1 MLPLATPLG
10 FPGPGFNTAADWR
23 ESGING
29 SSEYPAL
36 CQPGRMTAHF
46 SEGKTMARQKALN
59 LYRNIGII
67 AHIDAGK
74 TTTTER
80 VLYYT
85 GKKHQIIEVHD
96 TKEGK
101 ASTTTDYLEQER
113 KRGITIQ
120 SAAVSTEWK
129 GYQVNVIDTPG
140 HVDFTIEVNR
150 SLRVL
155 DGAVVVFDG
164 VAGVEPQTETNWR
177 LANQYNV
184 PRICYINKMDRMGA
198 NFAHCIKGI
207 KERLGAEIVLCHVP
221 LGSDSEFTGMADLV
235 AGVAYIWDSDDKDA
249 EWETVPLDTLRKR
262 FNFSTTRDNDWI
274 DQIPALRKEM
284 LETALA
290 MDDDAFMQFVEHG
303 TFDPDVLKA
312 CIRKGS
318 VSGKLVPV
326 LCGSSFKNKGV
337 QQLLDAVIDY
347 LPYPGEN
354 GGISMVDP
362 DGKVIGVQEVRDDAP
377 ARALAFKVIN
387 DQFGTLT
394 FVRVYSGVIKKGDT
408 LYNVT
413 RDRKERVGRIVEV
426 QANVTKDIEEVRA
439 GDICAFVS
447 MKDTETGDSLSDPD
461 HQALLER
468 MRFPEPVISVSV
480 EPKTRADV
488 DKMSTALYKM
498 VKADPSLRL
507 NVDQET
513 GQTLLR
519 GMGELHLEVTI
530 DRMRTELGVEA
541 NMGKPK
547 VSFREAFGRTVELV
561 YTHKKQSGGSGQY
574 AEVKMVFEPLA
585 VGAGVEWSDEIV
597 GGRIPREFIPSV
609 EHAIRTESRQ
619 GQIAGYEVV
628 DFKARLIDG
637 KFHDVDSSALA
648 FEIAGRACFREA
660 HKSSKPKLLEPIM
673 RIEVVTE
680 NTYLG
685 DIIGDVN
692 RRRGQVTDQGTKGMQ
707 ATVQGFVPLAEM
719 FGYINFLRSTT
730 SGRGTFS
737 MEFAHYAEVPAGLVD
752 KLMEKEDKG
761 AK

>member
-1 MLPLATPLG
+1 
-10 FPGPGFNTAADWR
+10 
-23 ESGING
+23 
-29 SSEYPAL
+29 
-36 CQPGRMTAHF
+36 
-46 SEGKTMARQKALN
+46 MARQKPLK

-120 SAAVSTEWK
+120 SAAVSAEWK
-129 GYQVNVIDTPG
+129 GYQINVIDTPG

-155 DGAVVVFDG
+155 DGAIVVFDG

-184 PRICYINKMDRMGA
+184 PRMCYINKMDRMGA
-198 NFAHCIKGI
+198 NFAHCVKGI
-207 KERLGAEIVLCHVP
+207 KERLSPKAVVCHVP
-221 LGSDSEFTGMADLV
+221 LGSYDQFKGMVDLV
-235 AGVAYIWDSDDKDA
+235 AGAAYVWKGDDKDSPWDTIPIDELEGKFSFA
-249 EWETVPLDTLRKR
+249 ASADNEWVKRVPELR
-262 FNFSTTRDNDWI
+262 
-274 DQIPALRKEM
+274 QEL
-284 LETALA
+284 LEHALA
-290 MDDDAFMQFVEHG
+290 LDEDAFLEFVESG
-303 TFDPDVLKA
+303 KFDPAVLKA
-312 CIRKGS
+312 CIRKGTI
-318 VSGKLVPV
+318 SGEFVPIF
-326 LCGSSFKNKGV
+326 CGSSFKNKGV

-354 GGISMVDP
+354 GGIHMVDP
-362 DGKVIGVQEVRDDAP
+362 DGNVIGEQEVRDDAP

-394 FVRVYSGVIKKGDT
+394 FVRVYSGIIKKGDT
-408 LYNVT
+408 LLNVT
-413 RDRKERVGRIVEV
+413 RNRRERIGRIVEV
-426 QANVTKDIEEVRA
+426 QADATKDIEEARA

-447 MKDTETGDSLSDPD
+447 LKETETGDSLSDMDKP
-461 HQALLER
+461 ALLER
-468 MRFPEPVISVSV
+468 MRFPDPVISVSV

-507 NVDQET
+507 EVDKET
-513 GQTLLR
+513 GQTVLR

-530 DRMRTELGVEA
+530 DRMKTELGVEA
-541 NMGKPK
+541 NMGRPR
-547 VSFREAFGRTVELV
+547 VSFREAFGKNVELT

-574 AEVKMVFEPLA
+574 AEVKMIFEPLE
-585 VGAGVEWSDEIV
+585 AGSGVQFSDEIV
-597 GGRIPREFIPSV
+597 GGRIPREFIPAV
-609 EHAIRTESRQ
+609 EHAIRTECQR
-619 GQIAGYEVV
+619 GQVAGYEVV

-637 KFHDVDSSALA
+637 KYHDVDSSALA

-660 HKSSKPKLLEPIM
+660 HKESRPKLLEPIM
-673 RIEVVTE
+673 KIEVVTE
-680 NTYLG
+680 GDYLG
-685 DIIGDVN
+685 TIIGDVN
-692 RRRGQVTDQGTKGMQ
+692 RRRGSVSEQGQKGNQ
-707 ATVQGFVPLAEM
+707 ATVQGYVPLAEM
-719 FGYINFLRSTT
+719 FGYINFLRSAT
-730 SGRGTFS
+730 SGRGTFT
-737 MEFAHYAEVPAGLVD
+737 MEFDHYAEVPAGLVQ
-752 KLMEKEDKG
+752 KLMEAE
-761 AK
+761 A

>member
-1 MLPLATPLG
+1 
-10 FPGPGFNTAADWR
+10 
-23 ESGING
+23 
-29 SSEYPAL
+29 
-36 CQPGRMTAHF
+36 
-46 SEGKTMARQKALN
+46 MARKKDLK
-59 LYRNIGII
+59 LYRNIGIV

-80 VLYYT
+80 ILYYT
-85 GKKHQIIEVHD
+85 GRKHQIVEVHD
-96 TKEGK
+96 TKDGK

-129 GYQVNVIDTPG
+129 GHQINVIDTPG

-184 PRICYINKMDRMGA
+184 PRMCYVNKMDRMGA
-198 NFAHCIKGI
+198 NFANALKGI
-207 KERLGAEIVLCHVP
+207 KERLGANVVLCHVP
-221 LGSDSEFTGMADLV
+221 LGSHDEFCGMVDLV
-235 AGVAYIWDSDDKDA
+235 AGVAYFWTAEEKDSP
-249 EWETVPLDTLRKR
+249 WETIPLDQVKDR
-262 FNFSTTRDNDWI
+262 FKFQSTRDNEWI
-274 DQIPALRKEM
+274 ADLQKLRKDT

-290 MDDDAFMQFVEHG
+290 MDDDAFMEFVEEG
-303 TFDPDVLKA
+303 KFDVAKVKE
-312 CIRKGS
+312 CIRKGT
-318 VSGKLVPV
+318 VTGQLVPV
-326 LCGSSFKNKGV
+326 FCGSSFKNKGV
-337 QQLLDAVIDY
+337 QQLLDAVVDY

-354 GGISMVDP
+354 GGIGIVDP
-362 DGKVIGVQEVRDDAP
+362 DGKQIGEQEVRDDAP

-394 FVRVYSGVIKKGDT
+394 FVRIYSGVIKKGDT
-408 LYNVT
+408 LANVT
-413 RDRKERVGRIVEV
+413 RGKRERIGRIVEV
-426 QANVTKDIEEVRA
+426 QANATKDIDEARA

-447 MKDTETGDSLSDPD
+447 LKETETGDSLCSQDSPV
-461 HQALLER
+461 LLER
-468 MRFPEPVISVSV
+468 MRFPDPVISVAV
-480 EPKTRADV
+480 EPKARADV

-507 NVDQET
+507 EVDQET
-513 GQTLLR
+513 GQTVLK

-547 VSFREAFGRTVELV
+547 VSFREAFGSVVEHT

-574 AEVKMVFEPLA
+574 AEVKMIFEPLPP
-585 VGAGVEWSDEIV
+585 GSGFEFSDEVV

-609 EHAIRTESRQ
+609 EYAIKTECKR

-637 KFHDVDSSALA
+637 KYHEVDSSALA
-648 FEIAGRACFREA
+648 FEIAGRAMFREA
-660 HKSSKPKLLEPIM
+660 HKMSKPKLLEPVM
-673 RIEVVTE
+673 KVEVVME
-680 NTYLG
+680 PDYLG
-685 DIIGDVN
+685 DIIGDFN
-692 RRRGQVTDQGTKGMQ
+692 RRRGQVSEQGQRGNS
-707 ATVQGFVPLAEM
+707 AFVQGFIPLAEM
-719 FGYINFLRSTT
+719 FGYINYLRSAT
-730 SGRGTFS
+730 SGRGTFT
-737 MEFAHYAEVPAGLVD
+737 MEFDHYSEVSAGLVD
-752 KLMEKEDKG
+752 KLMERE
-761 AK
+761 AR

>member
-1 MLPLATPLG
+1 
-10 FPGPGFNTAADWR
+10 
-23 ESGING
+23 
-29 SSEYPAL
+29 
-36 CQPGRMTAHF
+36 
-46 SEGKTMARQKALN
+46 MARQKELK

-96 TKEGK
+96 TKDGK

-198 NFAHCIKGI
+198 NFAHCVKGI
-207 KERLGAEIVLCHVP
+207 KERLGANALLCHIP
-221 LGSDSEFTGMADLV
+221 LGSHDEFAGMADMV
-235 AGVAYIWDSDDKDA
+235 AGVAYIWASDDKDS
-249 EWETVPLDTLRKR
+249 EWETVPLEELKGRFKFTARHDT
-262 FNFSTTRDNDWI
+262 DWI
-274 DQIPALRKEM
+274 ERIPALRQDL

-290 MDDDAFMQFVEHG
+290 LDDDAFTRLLETG
-303 TFDPDVLKA
+303 EFDPAMLKA

-318 VSGKLVPV
+318 VSGQLVPV

-347 LPYPGEN
+347 LPYPGES
-354 GGISMVDP
+354 GGISLVDP
-362 DGKVIGVQEVRDDAP
+362 DGKVVGMQEVRDDAP

-394 FVRVYSGVIKKGDT
+394 FVRVYSGVIKKGDN
-408 LYNVT
+408 LINVT
-413 RDRKERVGRIVEV
+413 RDKKERVGRIVEV
-426 QANVTKDIEEVRA
+426 QANVTKDIDEARA
-439 GDICAFVS
+439 GDICALVS

-461 HQALLER
+461 HPALLER
-468 MRFPEPVISVSV
+468 MRFPDPVISVSV
-480 EPKTRADV
+480 EPKTRGDV
-488 DKMSTALYKM
+488 DKMSAALYKM
-498 VKADPSLRL
+498 AKADPSLRL
-507 NVDQET
+507 AVDQET
-513 GQTLLR
+513 GQTVLR

-530 DRMRTELGVEA
+530 DRMRTELNVEA
-541 NMGKPK
+541 VMGKPK
-547 VSFREAFGRTVELV
+547 VSFREAFGTTIEHI
-561 YTHKKQSGGSGQY
+561 YTHKKQSGGSGQF
-574 AEVKMVFEPLA
+574 AEIKMVFEPLEY
-585 VGAGVEWSDEIV
+585 GSGVEFSDEV
-597 GGRIPREFIPSV
+597 SGGRIPREFIPSV
-609 EHAIRTESRQ
+609 EHAIRTESKK

-628 DFKARLIDG
+628 DFRARLLDG

-648 FEIAGRACFREA
+648 FEIAGRACFRES
-660 HKSSKPKLLEPIM
+660 HKASRPKLLEPIM
-673 RIEVVTE
+673 KVEVVTE
-680 NTYLG
+680 SDYLG
-685 DIIGDVN
+685 DVIGDIN
-692 RRRGQVTDQGTKGMQ
+692 RRRGQVTDQGQKGPS
-707 ATVQGFVPLAEM
+707 AYIQGFVPLAEM
-719 FGYINFLRSTT
+719 FGYISFLRSAT
-730 SGRGTFS
+730 SGRGTFT
-737 MEFAHYAEVPAGLVD
+737 MEFAHYAEVPAGLVE
-752 KLMEKEDKG
+752 KLMEKEDK
-761 AK
+761 

>member
-1 MLPLATPLG
+1 
-10 FPGPGFNTAADWR
+10 
-23 ESGING
+23 
-29 SSEYPAL
+29 
-36 CQPGRMTAHF
+36 
-46 SEGKTMARQKALN
+46 MARKKDLK
-59 LYRNIGII
+59 LYRNIGIV

-85 GKKHQIIEVHD
+85 GRKHQIVEVHD

-129 GYQVNVIDTPG
+129 GYQINVIDTPG

-184 PRICYINKMDRMGA
+184 PRMCYVNKMDRMGA
-198 NFAHCIKGI
+198 NFAHCVKGI
-207 KERLGAEIVLCHVP
+207 RERLGANVVLCHVP
-221 LGSDSEFTGMADLV
+221 IGSHDEFTGMVDLI
-235 AGVAYIWDSDDKDA
+235 AGVGYVWHSDDKDS
-249 EWETVPLDTLRKR
+249 EWEVVPLDQVKAR
-262 FNFSTTRDNDWI
+262 FNFATTRDNEWLADL
-274 DQIPALRKEM
+274 PKLRQDA

-290 MDDDAFMQFVEHG
+290 LDDDAFMEFVENG
-303 TFDPDVLKA
+303 KFDPAVLKA
-312 CIRKGS
+312 CIRKGT
-318 VSGKLVPV
+318 VQGKLVPV
-326 LCGSSFKNKGV
+326 FCGSSFKNKGV
-337 QQLLDAVIDY
+337 QQLLDAVVDY

-354 GGISMVDP
+354 GGISLVDP
-362 DGKVIGVQEVRDDAP
+362 DGKTIGEQAVRDDAP

-394 FVRVYSGVIKKGDT
+394 FARIYSGVIKKGDT
-408 LYNVT
+408 LANVT
-413 RDRKERVGRIVEV
+413 RGKKERVGRIVEV
-426 QANVTKDIEEVRA
+426 QANATKDIDEARA

-461 HQALLER
+461 HPALLER
-468 MRFPEPVISVSV
+468 MRFPDPVISVSV
-480 EPKTRADV
+480 EPKTRGDV

-498 VKADPSLRL
+498 AKADPSLRL
-507 NVDQET
+507 EVDQET
-513 GQTLLR
+513 GQTILK

-541 NMGKPK
+541 NMGKPR
-547 VSFREAFGRTVELV
+547 VSFREAFGTTLERV

-574 AEVKMVFEPLA
+574 AEIKMIFEPLPP
-585 VGAGVEWSDEIV
+585 GSGVEFSDEIV

-609 EHAIRTESRQ
+609 EFAIRSESKR

-628 DFKARLIDG
+628 DFRARLIDG
-637 KFHDVDSSALA
+637 KYHDVDSSALA
-648 FEIAGRACFREA
+648 FEIAGRAMFREA
-660 HKSSKPKLLEPIM
+660 HKASKPKLLEPIM
-673 RIEVVTE
+673 RVEVVTE
-680 NTYLG
+680 SDYLG
-685 DIIGDVN
+685 EIIGDFN
-692 RRRGQVTDQGTKGMQ
+692 RRRGSVTEQGQKGTQ
-707 ATVQGFVPLAEM
+707 AFVQGFIPLAEM
-719 FGYINFLRSTT
+719 FGYINFLRSAT
-730 SGRGTFS
+730 SGRGTFT
-737 MEFAHYAEVPAGLVD
+737 MEFDHYSEVSAGLVD
-752 KLMEKEDKG
+752 KLMERE